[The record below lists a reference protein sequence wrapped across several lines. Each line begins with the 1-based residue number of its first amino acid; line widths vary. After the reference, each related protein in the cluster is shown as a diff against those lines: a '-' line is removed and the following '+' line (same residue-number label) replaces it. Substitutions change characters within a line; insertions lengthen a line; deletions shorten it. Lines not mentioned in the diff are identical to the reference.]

1 MVYME
6 IRGLIVY
13 MYERRLA
20 DATALIELFIELYC
34 IVKDCAADNTEADY
48 KHLKEAVYWY
58 VSDYSD
64 DHIEYRIRELI
75 DPSLDFAVRIIMDS
89 DLNDLRYLYRYGE
102 YITDNEIKMAQHL
115 NSLSE
120 QQIKDMA
127 ATFTEGYRK
136 GFILGNKPLEKKQTV
151 NIRYCVGFERLVR
164 EEIKQF
170 EAMGL
175 KPTIYRAAV
184 NSINKRMHIKI
195 GYYGASPNKQMEFDH
210 RFDNALY
217 LDGDFVERKLGALKN
232 AYEKH
237 KELADVHGGP
247 AVMEVFGE
255 KPFEPDDAK
264 ECYHLDD
271 KQQKL
276 IVKYNNESG
285 AIVNLSLI
293 HI

>member
-1 MVYME
+1 M
-6 IRGLIVY
+6 RQWGLS
-13 MYERRLA
+13 L
-20 DATALIELFIELYC
+20 LY
-34 IVKDCAADNTEADY
+34 TGR
-48 KHLKEAVYWY
+48 H
-58 VSDYSD
+58 
-64 DHIEYRIRELI
+64 
-75 DPSLDFAVRIIMDS
+75 
-89 DLNDLRYLYRYGE
+89 
-102 YITDNEIKMAQHL
+102 
-115 NSLSE
+115 
-120 QQIKDMA
+120 
-127 ATFTEGYRK
+127 
-136 GFILGNKPLEKKQTV
+136 
-151 NIRYCVGFERLVR
+151 
-164 EEIKQF
+164 
-170 EAMGL
+170 
-175 KPTIYRAAV
+175 
-184 NSINKRMHIKI
+184 SINKRMHIKI

-285 AIVNLSLI
+285 AIVNSYIKGEERSFTIIAYPSPEAGDKFTEIFDEIVKINTLDYDKYKVVQQRIIDVLDTAEYVRVKGCNGNETDMKVSI
-293 HI
+293 MKVNDGSKQTVCKQGIS

>member
-1 MVYME
+1 
-6 IRGLIVY
+6 
-13 MYERRLA
+13 
-20 DATALIELFIELYC
+20 
-34 IVKDCAADNTEADY
+34 
-48 KHLKEAVYWY
+48 
-58 VSDYSD
+58 
-64 DHIEYRIRELI
+64 
-75 DPSLDFAVRIIMDS
+75 
-89 DLNDLRYLYRYGE
+89 
-102 YITDNEIKMAQHL
+102 MAQHL

-232 AYEKH
+232 AYESIKS
-237 KELADVHGGP
+237 LP
-247 AVMEVFGE
+247 MYTAVLLLWKYLVRS
-255 KPFEPDDAK
+255 
-264 ECYHLDD
+264 HLSQMML
-271 KQQKL
+271 KNVIIL
-276 IVKYNNESG
+276 MINSR
-285 AIVNLSLI
+285 SL
-293 HI
+293 